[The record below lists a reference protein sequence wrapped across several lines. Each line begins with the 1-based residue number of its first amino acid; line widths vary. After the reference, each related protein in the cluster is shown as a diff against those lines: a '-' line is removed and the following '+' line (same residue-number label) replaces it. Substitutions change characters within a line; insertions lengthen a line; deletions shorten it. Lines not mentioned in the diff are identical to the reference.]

1 MKKSFTALLVFLS
14 TFVQTAIGI
23 NEKTQ
28 TRDTL
33 MYRITFADKGNTP
46 YSLLHPEQ
54 FLSAKAIKRR
64 QKQGISIDSTDLP
77 VCTQYLHAIQRH
89 GLRIV
94 TKGKWEN
101 FVTVACN
108 DTTLIQKVA
117 ALPFV
122 SSTQRVWIAPP
133 TNRADRNYKRDSLL
147 SIQPTLTEGIYGTAS
162 EQIKISEGDKLHAA
176 GFTGQGMTI
185 AVIDAGF
192 HNVDTIASFKQT
204 NIIGVKDF
212 VRPDADIY
220 AESNHGTH
228 VLSCI
233 GMNQPHMMVGT
244 APQADFWLLRSE
256 DEYSEHLVE
265 QDYWAAAIEFA
276 DSVGVDVVNTS
287 LGYYSFDDPSMNY
300 ELRHLDGKYSL
311 MSRQASR
318 MASKGMIL
326 VCSAGNSGAGSWKKI
341 TPPADAQDVI
351 AVGAIRKNG
360 KLAPFSSIGNTTDG
374 RIKPDVVAIGE
385 STDII
390 NTHGI
395 QGKAN
400 GTSFASPIVCGL
412 VTCLWQALPHYTAL
426 EIINL
431 IRNTSNRAAYPDNV
445 YGYGIPNVWKAYLS
459 ATQE

>member
-1 MKKSFTALLVFLS
+1 MS
-14 TFVQTAIGI
+14 
-23 NEKTQ
+23 
-28 TRDTL
+28 
-33 MYRITFADKGNTP
+33 
-46 YSLLHPEQ
+46 
-54 FLSAKAIKRR
+54 
-64 QKQGISIDSTDLP
+64 
-77 VCTQYLHAIQRH
+77 
-89 GLRIV
+89 
-94 TKGKWEN
+94 
-101 FVTVACN
+101 
-108 DTTLIQKVA
+108 
-117 ALPFV
+117 
-122 SSTQRVWIAPP
+122 
-133 TNRADRNYKRDSLL
+133 
-147 SIQPTLTEGIYGTAS
+147 
-162 EQIKISEGDKLHAA
+162 
-176 GFTGQGMTI
+176 
-185 AVIDAGF
+185 
-192 HNVDTIASFKQT
+192 
-204 NIIGVKDF
+204 
-212 VRPDADIY
+212 
-220 AESNHGTH
+220 
-228 VLSCI
+228 
-233 GMNQPHMMVGT
+233 
-244 APQADFWLLRSE
+244 
-256 DEYSEHLVE
+256 
-265 QDYWAAAIEFA
+265 
-276 DSVGVDVVNTS
+276 
-287 LGYYSFDDPSMNY
+287 Y

-445 YGYGIPNVWKAYLS
+445 YGYGIPNVWKAYPP